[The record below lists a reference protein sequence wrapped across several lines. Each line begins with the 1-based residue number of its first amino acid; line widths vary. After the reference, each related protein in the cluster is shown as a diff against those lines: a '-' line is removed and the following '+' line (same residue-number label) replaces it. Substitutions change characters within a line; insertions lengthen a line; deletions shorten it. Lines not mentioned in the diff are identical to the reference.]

1 MLLEDSIVIFAAE
14 ISIKEYL
21 QITGELVILANCDSS
36 ENLLD
41 NRLALRA
48 HNAIGS
54 KTTLG
59 IVRVEVEITAP
70 TALALE
76 ITQTSMVFFLLR
88 RSLMNNER
96 STAAIWQRWDAIDVM

>member
-1 MLLEDSIVIFAAE
+1 VTFAAE
-14 ISIKEYL
+14 TSFKEHL
-21 QITGELVILANCDSS
+21 QITGELATPVNCDSS

-54 KTTLG
+54 GTTLG
-59 IVRVEVEITAP
+59 IVRVEVEVTAP

-88 RSLMNNER
+88 RSLMNER